1 MFFFQALPYWLS
13 HPPPP
18 PKIRLVLFSPDVK
31 TMCYFKL
38 QNYVMMM
45 MMEMTIVIII
55 KIFLIC
61 WPKSMYANNMTDFE
75 VKILGIVKERPKL
88 SGKAPLPPFSR
99 CPKENLY
106 PRGRSTLI
114 DYHFRQ
120 LKKMIRL
127 PQTLQ
132 VVSAPPPNWRRVLGG
147 HLYTT

>member
-1 MFFFQALPYWLS
+1 MFFFRHCPTGLVT
-13 HPPPP
+13 PPSPS
-18 PKIRLVLFSPDVK
+18 KVRLVLFSPDVK

-55 KIFLIC
+55 KLFLIC

>member
-1 MFFFQALPYWLS
+1 
-13 HPPPP
+13 
-18 PKIRLVLFSPDVK
+18 
-31 TMCYFKL
+31 
-38 QNYVMMM
+38 MMM

-55 KIFLIC
+55 KLFLIC
-61 WPKSMYANNMTDFE
+61 WPKSMYANNMPDFE

-120 LKKMIRL
+120 VKKNDPTTPDIASCLSPSSQLAASAGRASLYNLTLARPNAVAAALDPTLAAVTLSKHRL
-127 PQTLQ
+127 C
-132 VVSAPPPNWRRVLGG
+132 R
-147 HLYTT
+147 